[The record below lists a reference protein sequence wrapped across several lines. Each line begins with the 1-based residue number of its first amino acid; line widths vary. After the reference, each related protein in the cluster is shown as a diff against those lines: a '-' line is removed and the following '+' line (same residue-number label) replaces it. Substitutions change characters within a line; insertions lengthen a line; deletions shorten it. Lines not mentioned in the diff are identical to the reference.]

1 MNQVPRNETLAEA
14 LYRDIDIDEYL
25 NEIYGDL
32 LYNYSLKLFNLD
44 RRPREIPMRDALRFS
59 DLLSKSTYTPTA
71 DRDRLWGAGNSYT
84 YEIAISG
91 G

>member
-14 LYRDIDIDEYL
+14 LYRDIDKDEYL
-25 NEIYGDL
+25 NEIYCDL

-44 RRPREIPMRDALRFS
+44 RMPREIPMRDALRFS
-59 DLLSKSTYTPTA
+59 AVKVYIYSYGRPRQA
-71 DRDRLWGAGNSYT
+71 VGAGNSYT